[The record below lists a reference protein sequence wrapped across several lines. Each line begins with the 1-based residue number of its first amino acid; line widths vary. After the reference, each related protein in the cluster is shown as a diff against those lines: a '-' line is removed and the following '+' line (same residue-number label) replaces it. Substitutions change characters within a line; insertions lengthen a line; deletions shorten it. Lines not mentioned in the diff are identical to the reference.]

1 MRILHTSDW
10 HIGRSFHGHPTMAN
24 LRVVLDALIEVVR
37 QGAVEVVVVSGDVF
51 DSATPSAD
59 AYGVLQDALRGLRD
73 AGAQVVMTSGNH
85 DSATRLG
92 FQSEWL
98 GIAGI
103 HIITQAA
110 RHRVPVTIADAD
122 GPVHFYGIPYLE
134 PSLIRHLYPG
144 VELRSHG
151 QALGHAMAG
160 VRADIAE
167 RAAAAGG
174 ARQRSVVLSH
184 CFAADAAA
192 QASDAERDI
201 TAGGLNLVAASTFEG
216 PDYVALGHIHG
227 RATLTERVRYSG
239 APLHYSFSEAHKPRG
254 AWLVELDAQGLKT
267 VDWVSLPIPRPL
279 AVLTG
284 DLDDL
289 LADPAHDRL
298 TDSWVAAVVT
308 DPVRPLD
315 GMRRLQERFTWCVK
329 LEHRPSIV
337 ADAGEGSYAERMHR
351 RTDEEIV
358 TGFLELVRNGVGPS
372 APERALIND
381 IITENAAREAQK

>member
-10 HIGRSFHGHPTMAN
+10 HIGRSFHGHPTIAN
-24 LRVVLDALIEVVR
+24 LRVVLAALTEVVR
-37 QGAVEVVVVSGDVF
+37 QRAVDVVVVSGDVF

-98 GIAGI
+98 GLAGI

-110 RHRVPVTIADAD
+110 QHRVPVTIADAD

-144 VELRSHG
+144 EELRSHG
-151 QALGHAMAG
+151 QALGFAMAG
-160 VRADIAE
+160 VRADVAE

-184 CFAADAAA
+184 CFAADAAIE
-192 QASDAERDI
+192 ASDAERDI

-239 APLHYSFSEAHKPRG
+239 APLHYSFSEANKPRG
-254 AWLVELDAQGLKT
+254 AWLVELDASGLST
-267 VDWVSLPIPRPL
+267 VDWVPLPIPRPL

-289 LADPAHDRL
+289 LANDAHEAFIE
-298 TDSWVAAVVT
+298 SWVAAVVT
-308 DPVRPLD
+308 DQVRPLD
-315 GMRRLQERFTWCVK
+315 GMRRLQERFPWCVK

-337 ADAGEGSYAERMHR
+337 ADAGEGSYAERMHQ
-351 RTDEEIV
+351 RTDSEIV

-372 APERALIND
+372 VPELALIND